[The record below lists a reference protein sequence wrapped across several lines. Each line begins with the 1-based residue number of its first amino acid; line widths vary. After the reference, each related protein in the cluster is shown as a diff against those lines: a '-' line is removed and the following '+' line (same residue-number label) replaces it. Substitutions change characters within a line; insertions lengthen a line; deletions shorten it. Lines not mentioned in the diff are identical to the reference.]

1 MRPQL
6 AVEKQEMFVED
17 LVGSADRAVARCH
30 VTGTAKGAPVAFEV
44 ASFITARD
52 GLVGELTEVW
62 ADVGATGQR
71 GRARTD
77 EEGHGG

>member
-1 MRPQL
+1 MFIPFIVIIPGMIA
-6 AVEKQEMFVED
+6 AV
-17 LVGSADRAVARCH
+17 
-30 VTGTAKGAPVAFEV
+30 
-44 ASFITARD
+44 
-52 GLVGELTEVW
+52 LVGELTEVW